1 MCICTYFY
9 KLKMLLIQIY
19 LILMSLVVYLKYI
32 EEGMRKTYLRIS
44 QEFVNDVFI
53 EVL

>member
-1 MCICTYFY
+1 MCICTYFS
-9 KLKMLLIQIY
+9 KFKMLLIKSF

-32 EEGMRKTYLRIS
+32 KEGMRKTYVRLS
-44 QEFVNDVFI
+44 QEFVNDVLI